1 MADERTHHLY
11 DRIDEKTS
19 ELPWYVREYVDK
31 KMRTM
36 SPKTLLNYCHDY
48 LIFFDWLL
56 SEGFF
61 TGKRSDIPLSCLE
74 SLTPQSIENFLSYL
88 QFRLRNDK
96 FTINRKLSSLKS
108 LFNYLQNVAETDEL
122 KPYLL
127 RNVMAKIAFNK
138 VKEDQETIAQK
149 MAGKILW
156 NDEYEQFRQ
165 FVASDY
171 CRIVK
176 DDKKRLNFHK
186 QNAERDTAII
196 SLILG
201 SGLRL
206 SEVVGLDVDD
216 VDFKK
221 RMVRVIRKGNKE
233 QYVYFSEQAGLDLK
247 EYLSVRVK
255 KYNLSPANK
264 ALFVSA
270 PMGPKGTTRRLSPR
284 AIENMVKKYA
294 VAFGKP
300 ALSVHKLRHSFATRY
315 QAENND
321 IPKLR
326 RQLGHSSIQTT
337 MIYTHLSNDELKK
350 AVDQMDQPFEETENH
365 GKHD

>member
-1 MADERTHHLY
+1 MSDERQRRLY
-11 DRIDEKTS
+11 DRIDEKTAA
-19 ELPWYVREYVDK
+19 LPWYVREFVDK

-36 SPKTLLNYCHDY
+36 SPRSLLNYCHDY

-56 SEGFF
+56 AEGLFR
-61 TGKRSDIPLSCLE
+61 GNRPDIPLSCLE
-74 SLTPQSIENFLSYL
+74 SLTPQSVENFLSYL

-96 FTINRKLSSLKS
+96 FTINRKLSALKS
-108 LFNYLQNVAETDEL
+108 LFNYLQNVAETPDL

-127 RNVMAKIAFNK
+127 RNVMAKISFNK
-138 VKEDQETIAQK
+138 IKEDQETVAQK
-149 MAGKILW
+149 MSGKILW
-156 NDEYEQFRQ
+156 HDEYEQFRQ
-165 FVASDY
+165 FVARDY
-171 CRIVK
+171 RQTVK
-176 DDKKRLNFHK
+176 ENKKLLNFHE
-186 QNAERDTAII
+186 QNAERDTAIV

-206 SEVVGLDVDD
+206 SEVVGLDVGD

-233 QYVYFSEQAGLDLK
+233 QYVFFSEQAGLDLK
-247 EYLSVRVK
+247 DYLDVRTE
-255 KYNLSPANK
+255 KYRLPPSNK

-294 VAFGKP
+294 AAFGKP
-300 ALSVHKLRHSFATRY
+300 ALTVHKLRHSFATRY

-337 MIYTHLSNDELKK
+337 MIYTHLQNDELKK
-350 AVDQMDQPFEETENH
+350 AVDQMDDHFHDAEQADTER
-365 GKHD
+365 